1 MSSRATLISPSLLSC
16 DFTRIGEEVRAVEAA
31 GADWLHVDVMDGH
44 YVPNLTL
51 GPPIV
56 KAVHGVA
63 TRPLDVHLMVTNPL
77 KLAEAYAKAGADTL
91 TFHWEV
97 AGSMAGAKDI
107 VQGFRD
113 HGIRNVGIAVDGGT
127 PVEPIAG
134 ILGDVDLVLIM
145 SIQAGFG
152 GQSFQESQLDKVRW
166 VRAQGFQGYLE
177 MDGGIGPA
185 NAHLCREAGADVLV
199 AGTAVYKAPD
209 MAQAIR
215 DIRGSDSSPKSS
227 QTRSVEAPQ
236 S

>member
-1 MSSRATLISPSLLSC
+1 MSPRSTLISPSLLAC

-56 KAVHGVA
+56 AAVHRVA

-77 KLAEAYAKAGADTL
+77 ELADAYAKAGADVL

-97 AGSMAGAKDI
+97 ANGVEGAREI
-107 VQGFRD
+107 IRGFRE
-113 HGIRNVGIAVDGGT
+113 RGIAKVGLSVDGGT
-127 PVEPIAG
+127 PVEPIADL
-134 ILGDVDLVLIM
+134 LGEVDLVLIM

-152 GQSFQESQLDKVRW
+152 GQSFQESQLEKVRW
-166 VRAQGFQGYLE
+166 VRAQGFEGYLE
-177 MDGGIGPA
+177 MDGGIGPS
-185 NAHLCREAGADVLV
+185 NAALCREAGADVLV
-199 AGTAVYKAPD
+199 AGTAVFKAPN

-215 DIRGSDSSPKSS
+215 DIRGSSECSNPS
-227 QTRSVEAPQ
+227 QTRSVQTP
-236 S
+236 SG